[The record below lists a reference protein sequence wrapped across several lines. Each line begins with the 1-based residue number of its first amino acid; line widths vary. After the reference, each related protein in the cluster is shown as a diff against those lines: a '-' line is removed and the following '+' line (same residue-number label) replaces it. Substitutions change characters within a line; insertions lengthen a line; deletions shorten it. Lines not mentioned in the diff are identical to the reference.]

1 MDVLQGKLS
10 RYRRFKKFTL
20 TKCSRFNA
28 NLSALRKANLTGVYD
43 PHTNLMCY
51 PKVTQPTH
59 ARWEEVPSAETEVP
73 PLVRQKY
80 LVVDSFFQQPP
91 FAGLGLPGP
100 DADFIDVGTNGLPV
114 LEDED
119 IQDMKLEDREAFTFA
134 KQEEAEW
141 RKQWGGETTDG
152 ARAKPRIGFLGVPV

>member
-1 MDVLQGKLS
+1 MLQGKSSSPHRGEQHELI
-10 RYRRFKKFTL
+10 
-20 TKCSRFNA
+20 CDSRFNS
-28 NLSALRKANLTGVYD
+28 NLSALRKANLEGVYD

-59 ARWEEVPSAETEVP
+59 ARWEEVATDETDVP

-80 LVVDSFFQQPP
+80 LVVDHFFQQPP

-114 LEDED
+114 VDAEDLHSMTPEER
-119 IQDMKLEDREAFTFA
+119 QAFTYV
-134 KQEEAEW
+134 KHEETEW
-141 RKQWGGETTDG
+141 RNQWGGETTDG
-152 ARAKPRIGFLGVPV
+152 ARAKPRIGFVGVPV

>member
-1 MDVLQGKLS
+1 VL
-10 RYRRFKKFTL
+10 RR
-20 TKCSRFNA
+20 A
-28 NLSALRKANLTGVYD
+28 NLAGVYD

-59 ARWEEVPSAETEVP
+59 ARWEEVSSKETDVP

-80 LVVDSFFQQPP
+80 LVVDSFFQQPT

-100 DADFIDVGTNGLPV
+100 DADFIDVGANGLPE
-114 LEDED
+114 LDE
-119 IQDMKLEDREAFTFA
+119 QDLQKMKPEEREAFRFV

-141 RKQWGGETTDG
+141 RNQWGGEVTDG
-152 ARAKPRIGFLGVPV
+152 ARAKPRIGYVGVPV

>member
-1 MDVLQGKLS
+1 
-10 RYRRFKKFTL
+10 
-20 TKCSRFNA
+20 
-28 NLSALRKANLTGVYD
+28 
-43 PHTNLMCY
+43 MCY

-59 ARWEEVPSAETEVP
+59 ARWEEVSPAETDVP

-100 DADFIDVGTNGLPV
+100 DGKFIDVGTNGLPV
-114 LEDED
+114 LDDEVL
-119 IQDMKLEDREAFTFA
+119 QHMKPDERDNFTFV
-134 KQEEAEW
+134 KQEESEW
-141 RKQWGGETTDG
+141 RNQWGGETVDG